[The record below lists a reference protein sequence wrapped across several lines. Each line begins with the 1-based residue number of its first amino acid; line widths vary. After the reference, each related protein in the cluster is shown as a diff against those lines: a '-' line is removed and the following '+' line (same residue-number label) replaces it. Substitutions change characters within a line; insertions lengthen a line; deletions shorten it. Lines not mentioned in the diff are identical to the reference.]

1 MASNAIKEQET
12 AEQSGPGAGSA
23 SPAPENSSKNEEA
36 QSTAEETTP
45 KQENNPRISKIPT
58 AIPYE
63 NKDNTVHV
71 VSLLD
76 YIRSTFDDET
86 VLDSLPLDAAG
97 NPGAWHAWKAHRR
110 TDGASGPGTPNK
122 RGPSQARLPG
132 EWNWEGVWAKR
143 VQSGIQASQSDAAL
157 FASTPRT
164 ETESVSVLEQFV
176 VR

>member
-1 MASNAIKEQET
+1 MASTAVTDKETIEQNGSD
-12 AEQSGPGAGSA
+12 AESS
-23 SPAPENSSKNEEA
+23 SPAPGNSSKDEEA

-45 KQENNPRISKIPT
+45 KQENNSRISKAPT
-58 AIPYE
+58 ASPYA
-63 NKDNTVHV
+63 NKDKTVHV

-110 TDGASGPGTPNK
+110 TDLASGPGTPNK
-122 RGPSQARLPG
+122 RGAHQARLPG

-143 VQSGIQASQSDAAL
+143 VQSGIQTSQSDAAL
-157 FASTPRT
+157 FASTPRM
-164 ETESVSVLEQFV
+164 ETDSVSY
-176 VR
+176 

>member
-1 MASNAIKEQET
+1 VANQEIIEQNGADAESN
-12 AEQSGPGAGSA
+12 
-23 SPAPENSSKNEEA
+23 SPAPGASNKEDEAEPIAHPAAQETPSNS
-36 QSTAEETTP
+36 
-45 KQENNPRISKIPT
+45 ENNTRVSKAPT
-58 AIPYE
+58 PFSYE
-63 NKDNTVHV
+63 NKDKTVHV
-71 VSLLD
+71 VTLLD

-110 TDGASGPGTPNK
+110 MDGTSGPGTPNK
-122 RGPSQARLPG
+122 RGAPQARLPG

-164 ETESVSVLEQFV
+164 ETESVSGLKNSW
-176 VR
+176 